1 MNITRVVIACE
12 YGDIEFDIFNDL
24 APQTSKNFF
33 DDLDAVSF
41 IDSSFFS
48 HSYLG

>member
-12 YGDIEFDIFNDL
+12 YGDIEVDIFNDL

-33 DDLDAVSF
+33 DYLDAGSF
-41 IDSSFFS
+41 IDSSFFFA
-48 HSYLG
+48 